1 MQGWRF
7 LSRVLPWLVA
17 PAWFIAAC
25 GGTVERV
32 RGDANGTGGAAGTSK
47 GGSRSD
53 IDQPAGGST
62 LLPMPVAGRGGTSM
76 MIEGGSGG
84 TLVML
89 PPGVSDTP
97 KSVAC
102 MSGDKC
108 SSAAVGPVF
117 IDPCCA
123 EGDVCGLDTSVLELT
138 GAAFPNKC
146 QAKDQPGVLDA
157 NCPSSAP
164 SSVPFPAGGTTI
176 QVPLSGQAGCCR
188 DDGRCGV
195 LLNELSSPA
204 LGVIS
209 KLGLGCVDSA
219 PFFKGNSVRSCGG
232 GGESFGGAPNVG
244 TGGAS
249 AGEAGAF
256 VGAGG
261 FF

>member
-7 LSRVLPWLVA
+7 LGRALPWLLA

-32 RGDANGTGGAAGTSK
+32 RDNANSSGGAAGTSK
-47 GGSRSD
+47 GGSRGD

-89 PPGVSDTP
+89 PPGVSNMPTA
-97 KSVAC
+97 VAC

-117 IDPCCA
+117 IDSCCTKEDA
-123 EGDVCGLDTSVLELT
+123 CGLDTNVLALA
-138 GAAFPNKC
+138 GATFPDRC

-157 NCPSSAP
+157 NCPTSAASSAP
-164 SSVPFPAGGTTI
+164 FPTGGTVI
-176 QVPLSGQAGCCR
+176 QVPISGHAGCCR
-188 DDGRCGV
+188 DDGKCGV
-195 LLNELSSPA
+195 MVNELSSPA
-204 LGVIS
+204 FGVVS

-219 PFFKGNSVRSCGG
+219 PFFKGEPAASCGG

-244 TGGAS
+244 AG
-249 AGEAGAF
+249 GEAGAF
-256 VGAGG
+256 VGGAGAG
-261 FF
+261 